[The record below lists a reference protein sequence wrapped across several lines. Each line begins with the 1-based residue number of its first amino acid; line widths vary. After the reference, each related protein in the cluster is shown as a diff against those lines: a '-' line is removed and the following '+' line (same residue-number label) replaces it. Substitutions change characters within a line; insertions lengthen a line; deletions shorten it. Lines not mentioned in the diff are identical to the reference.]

1 MAKLSSLLQFYI
13 LNAIIINKQEINC
26 VQQK

>member
-13 LNAIIINKQEINC
+13 LNVIIINKQEINC